1 MTVGVFCVKIQS
13 GFPNPKKDFAFVWAN
28 PETDHEPLK
37 STLWVDSSDQIQI
50 QIFEIHNLSVLLGK
64 DLKKVFLTSNFPNKN
79 GTQQMPFMY
88 DILTEPKLVAPELG
102 AISYIY
108 HSMFVIYLYL
118 YTVFNPLLV
127 LFFEHM

>member
-1 MTVGVFCVKIQS
+1 MTVGVFCGKIQS

-28 PETDHEPLK
+28 PETDLEPLK

-88 DILTEPKLVAPELG
+88 DILTEPKLVAP
-102 AISYIY
+102 
-108 HSMFVIYLYL
+108 
-118 YTVFNPLLV
+118 
-127 LFFEHM
+127 

>member
-1 MTVGVFCVKIQS
+1 MTVGVFCGKIRS

-64 DLKKVFLTSNFPNKN
+64 DLKKVFLTSSFPNKN